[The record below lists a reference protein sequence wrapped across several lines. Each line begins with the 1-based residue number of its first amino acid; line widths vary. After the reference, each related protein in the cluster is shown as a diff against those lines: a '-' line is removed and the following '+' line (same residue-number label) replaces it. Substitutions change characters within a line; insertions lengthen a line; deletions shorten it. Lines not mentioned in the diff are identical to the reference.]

1 MSRIA
6 LLLAVALL
14 AAGCG
19 GSSDTPAPTG
29 GATTAPSSAPEVDP
43 PAASPARILVVTETA
58 GFRHGSIPAA
68 RTALEA
74 LDADA
79 ADYELSYVTLA
90 GWPGALSS
98 VDAVAFVLT
107 SGELTATPEA
117 RDALIAFVEDGGG
130 FLGVHSASD
139 TFYEFPRYEDLIG
152 SWLRDH
158 PYTDGTLRRVVA
170 DHPATAAL
178 PPEMPVSEEL
188 YRFRD
193 DPRSRGMVP
202 LLELTGVAGAPA
214 GEYLPSAW
222 CGRVGA
228 GRTLYTAL
236 GHFDATWQADWFRGH
251 IDGALAWTAGTRPS
265 GACG

>member
-1 MSRIA
+1 MLRLA
-6 LLLAVALL
+6 LVLAVALL

-19 GSSDTPAPTG
+19 GSSDGPAPAG
-29 GATTAPSSAPEVDP
+29 EATTPEAEA
-43 PAASPARILVVTETA
+43 PAASPARILVVTETT

-74 LDADA
+74 IDARA
-79 ADYELSYVTLA
+79 ADYELDFSTLA
-90 GWPGALSS
+90 GLPEALSS

-107 SGELTATPEA
+107 SGELPATPEA
-117 RDALIAFVEDGGG
+117 RDALIAFVEEGGG
-130 FLGVHSASD
+130 FLGVHSAAD
-139 TFYEFPRYEDLIG
+139 TFYEFPRYEGLIG

-170 DHPATAAL
+170 DHPATKGL

-202 LLELTGVAGAPA
+202 LLELSGVSDAPA

-222 CGRVGA
+222 CGRAGS
-228 GRTLYTAL
+228 GRTIYTAL
-236 GHFDATWQADWFRGH
+236 GHLDATWQADWFRDH
-251 IDGALAWTAGTRPS
+251 INGALAWAAGTRPS
-265 GACG
+265 EACG